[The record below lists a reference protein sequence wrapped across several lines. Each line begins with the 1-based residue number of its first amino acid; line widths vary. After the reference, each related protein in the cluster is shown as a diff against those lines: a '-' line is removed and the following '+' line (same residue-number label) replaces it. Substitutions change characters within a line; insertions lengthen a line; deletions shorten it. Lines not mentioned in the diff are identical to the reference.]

1 MAKADKLSERPS
13 VFKFQL
19 NSGGKER
26 SSPLSYPPV
35 SCWREIL
42 KLLDGQINYLL
53 TEIFN

>member
-1 MAKADKLSERPS
+1 MAKADKLSGRRS
-13 VFKFQL
+13 VFKFRL
-19 NSGGKER
+19 NLGLRER
-26 SSPLSYPPV
+26 GSPLSRRPV